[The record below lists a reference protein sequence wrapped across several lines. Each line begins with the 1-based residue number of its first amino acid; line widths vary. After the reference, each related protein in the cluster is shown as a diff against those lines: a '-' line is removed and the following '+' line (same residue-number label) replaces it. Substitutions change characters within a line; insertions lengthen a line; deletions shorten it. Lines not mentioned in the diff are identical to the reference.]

1 MKVQAAL
8 TVLLVL
14 ASVER
19 SVGVRCF
26 ARFIQGVCADEL
38 GEVEEDDCCQ
48 NPHYGH
54 QDTDG
59 QCRSCGSPVW
69 SPWSSWSFCNVLCGQ
84 GVSQRTRTCFG
95 IAQSECED
103 AENKLEVRPCNGTCC
118 DAKGWSSWQAWSSCS
133 VSCGEGGVRTRRRTC
148 SGPPECGAAC
158 TGPSEETEDCPT
170 STCPDGGW
178 SGWSGWSG
186 CSGSCIAGQHETDQ
200 PSRTRHRSCS
210 NPAPSGHTTPPGNR
224 CPGDEVQRQDCSEL
238 PNCPVDGGWGA
249 WSPAGK
255 CSTSC
260 GEGLQLYMRT
270 CDQPTPRYGG
280 QFCGGQSTKAEVC
293 QGTCPVDGLWS
304 GWSQW
309 GECSSSCNPQ
319 GRQATRSRHR
329 SCTNPAPSASPP
341 GRSCAGDQR
350 QVQSC
355 GLLPSCPV
363 DGGWSPWTPFSA
375 CPVTCGV
382 GLQLSDRKCNSPA
395 AAHGGRP
402 CPGEQRRS
410 RLCQTNV
417 HCPVDGAWS
426 PWSEWSQCKSPFGQ
440 RDVRCK
446 QQRGS
451 QKRRRECLYRAHNGS
466 ICSGELQS
474 QTRACYDVNRC
485 YFKGSWEGWEPWSL
499 CQPPCGGTSRR
510 SRKRICQP
518 DYSGYHYSRL
528 PMPPAVFGTPAAD
541 CGATPDGGPAEEV
554 QTCFNAPPC
563 S

>member
-19 SVGVRCF
+19 SDAVGVRCF

-170 STCPDGGW
+170 STCPVHGGW

-238 PNCPVDGGWGA
+238 PN
-249 WSPAGK
+249 
-255 CSTSC
+255 
-260 GEGLQLYMRT
+260 
-270 CDQPTPRYGG
+270 
-280 QFCGGQSTKAEVC
+280 
-293 QGTCPVDGLWS
+293 
-304 GWSQW
+304 
-309 GECSSSCNPQ
+309 
-319 GRQATRSRHR
+319 
-329 SCTNPAPSASPP
+329 
-341 GRSCAGDQR
+341 
-350 QVQSC
+350 
-355 GLLPSCPV
+355 CPV